1 MDLER
6 KLRKPKKEAQKIIVI
21 FFGICTGFALWVTF
35 DMPPDEEVDGNAE
48 NIGDSYKDYPA
59 YDFKSAKKILYYTP
73 RYGKPDWNMGEGNEP
88 FHRQVSFQNIILL

>member
-48 NIGDSYKDYPA
+48 HPKGSLGQWSFLQHWMIIKR
-59 YDFKSAKKILYYTP
+59 KQAKPKMRI
-73 RYGKPDWNMGEGNEP
+73 
-88 FHRQVSFQNIILL
+88 